1 MKQYKN
7 NKTNNTLVRS
17 QKRQKKRKRRESST
31 KEEEDDDDDDEED
44 EDDDDEDDDVK
55 VDDWQRRYFTPGFLN
70 HYQVTPSSS
79 IFHAYTIYYRLYY
92 KVLDTSLICLKY
104 IHNIR

>member
-1 MKQYKN
+1 MKQQHKN
-7 NKTNNTLVRS
+7 NKTTNTLVRS
-17 QKRQKKRKRRESST
+17 QKRQKKRKRRGSST
-31 KEEEDDDDDDEED
+31 KEEEDDDE
-44 EDDDDEDDDVK
+44 DEDDDVK

-104 IHNIR
+104 IHHIR